1 MVECRNDITHRRRKL
16 GMSFLVSEIYCQKT
30 EISHFERHKNES
42 AYVLAYYLLDLWQN
56 FSENDVKY
64 VEFQ

>member
-1 MVECRNDITHRRRKL
+1 
-16 GMSFLVSEIYCQKT
+16 MSFLVSEIYCQKT
-30 EISHFERHKNES
+30 EISRFERHKNES